1 MDYLEKVEKVEKA
14 TVKVETGEVRSDP
27 EEEEE
32 EVLAKNKCLTFTNY
46 LLLGSHQKM
55 SLGDNDNKKPR
66 LTAGLSFCH
75 LYWFLL
81 DLS

>member
-1 MDYLEKVEKVEKA
+1 MDYQEKAMDKA

-46 LLLGSHQKM
+46 LLLSSLQKM
-55 SLGDNDNKKPR
+55 SLGDNNNKKPR
-66 LTAGLSFCH
+66 LLVAIQTSCYIGQIAGF
-75 LYWFLL
+75 
-81 DLS
+81 